1 MKITPGYMTGNSGQ
15 TALNGLTK
23 ATEQAAAAAQRIV
36 EGPIEAKDIVDLK
49 VSEHAFKSSAA
60 VLSADKRMH
69 DRLLDILS

>member
-36 EGPIEAKDIVDLK
+36 EGPIEAKDIVDL
-49 VSEHAFKSSAA
+49 
-60 VLSADKRMH
+60 
-69 DRLLDILS
+69 

>member
-23 ATEQAAAAAQRIV
+23 ATEQAAAAQRIV